1 MASRHYFL
9 LASLPHLDAIDETP
23 PVSPA
28 EFLQRVVMSEGPVQM
43 IETILLSDDLLQRD
57 ALQAGEITEPDPAV
71 LTLAEL
77 NGDAPLPDY
86 LAGSGDALPGSV
98 TADVVWRAYFRHAAT
113 VAPDGT
119 FLAAWVAWEIALRNA
134 LAESRAKALDLDVE
148 TYLVAADLG
157 DKHADFTA
165 LLNELAVAG
174 DPLTALQAVDRA
186 RWDWLDDHSAW
197 FTFGDDELA
206 VYAAR
211 LMLMGRAHR
220 LAKAQAAKEEQQ
232 EQPAT

>member
-1 MASRHYFL
+1 MARRHYFL

-28 EFLQRVVMSEGPVQM
+28 EFLQRVRTGEGPAEMV
-43 IETILLSDDLLQRD
+43 ETILLSDDLLQRD
-57 ALQAGEITEPDPAV
+57 ALQAGEISEADPIV
-71 LTLAEL
+71 LTLAQL
-77 NGDAPLPDY
+77 NGDAPLPAS
-86 LAGSGDALPGSV
+86 LAAGGELLPGSV
-98 TADVVWRAYFRHAAT
+98 AADVVWAAYFRHAAA
-113 VAPDGT
+113 VAPAGT

-148 TYLVAADLG
+148 LYLVAAELG
-157 DKHADFTA
+157 DMHADFTV

-174 DPLTALQAVDRA
+174 DPLTATQAVDRA
-186 RWDWLDDHSAW
+186 RWQWLAEHSAW

-211 LMLMGRAHR
+211 LMLMGRAQR
-220 LAKAQAAKEEQQ
+220 LAEARAEKE
-232 EQPAT
+232 T